1 MDKIEKYIDEL
12 LEKSTPDRPIW
23 NIEKILQGKKSTWNY
38 IDGCM
43 IKAILEM
50 YAITKDEKYFSFA
63 DHFIDC
69 KVMEDGSIEGYSVEE
84 LNIDNVN
91 AGKTLFALYA
101 LNGKEKYRKAID
113 LAPEEA
119 LFLEEIDQ
127 VYEAKGED
135 VQVRYDLLKSRHA
148 VCTKRYSPLAGASSS
163 GITTMCSNC

>member
-63 DHFIDC
+63 DV
-69 KVMEDGSIEGYSVEE
+69 KLWWM
-84 LNIDNVN
+84 
-91 AGKTLFALYA
+91 
-101 LNGKEKYRKAID
+101 
-113 LAPEEA
+113 
-119 LFLEEIDQ
+119 
-127 VYEAKGED
+127 
-135 VQVRYDLLKSRHA
+135 VRLKDIPWKS
-148 VCTKRYSPLAGASSS
+148 
-163 GITTMCSNC
+163 